1 MPSPSHGSKSIDGG
15 SLTLLVLLDS
25 LEHGFVLSQPHTF
38 LYLMVFLYSVLNE
51 IEIILA
57 TFSQNFFPIVVTK
70 GCPCVTIVF
79 NYSFFKF
86 N

>member
-1 MPSPSHGSKSIDGG
+1 MD
-15 SLTLLVLLDS
+15 
-25 LEHGFVLSQPHTF
+25 FVLSQPHTF

-70 GCPCVTIVF
+70 GCLCDVTIVF
-79 NYSFFKF
+79 NYSFLKF